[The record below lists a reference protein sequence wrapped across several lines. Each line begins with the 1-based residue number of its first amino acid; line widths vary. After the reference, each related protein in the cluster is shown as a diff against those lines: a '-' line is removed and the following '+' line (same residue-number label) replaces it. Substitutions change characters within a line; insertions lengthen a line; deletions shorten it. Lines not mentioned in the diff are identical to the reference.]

1 MLTIEDKEKIHNVAS
16 EKLQIII
23 VTYNRALYLER
34 TLNCLLDKDSPVRE
48 VDILVQNNCST
59 DNTKEVCD
67 KFKQQYHNFS
77 YITSRYNVG
86 ACVNIAKAYENFSKD
101 YLWIL
106 GDDDVYDWSN
116 WFEVETAIFNGEK
129 AILVTTDKLPS
140 CYKDDLSFILL
151 ATTLVSGTVISK
163 NLVTSTVVKNC
174 FEKVAFL
181 FPHVVPLVSYING
194 GGKFY
199 VCKKAIV
206 TWGGFLNKNNK
217 RSFTFGDDATVLN
230 KRSASM
236 KAINGFIATVADLQ
250 DQQLKYAVTRRFL
263 EQGWWFW
270 AKRGDGRK
278 TIDALVKDAIKN
290 HYFYNLLDI
299 YQGADP
305 EYQKYIIDVLFE
317 RKDELLYNEELDRSC
332 KYLVDK
338 DIFSEFSEET
348 VGLFKIKANFLKVL
362 LDQYLPC
369 TKRNVVIWGTGKY
382 GQYIYR
388 NLTYLIPSIKIEA
401 FVDSFVQDDADNS
414 LFSKPIVSP
423 RIAYEKYSN
432 SWFIIAS
439 EAFEQIISSIPK
451 ELNLN
456 VVDSSCREIE
466 SFQMDFDGC
475 ELSNLIGLTW
485 EDYSYAVQNKNA
497 FDSVKE
503 YYSIFEDEQSRL
515 SYEKLCSILFESK
528 FDELT
533 YFFRLSEN
541 PNVLVKEELDRI
553 TITDKDLEKN
563 FASNNQQIN
572 FVRTKDDV
580 IEVIQNCRKNCRP
593 LFITVDVGFSKKS
606 FIGELLSI
614 KSNIAIDVI
623 VRSTADLIEL
633 PKLYKENNSNMKVY
647 MTKNKDNQI
656 LMCLR

>member
-23 VTYNRALYLER
+23 VTYNRAQYLER

-59 DNTKEVCD
+59 DNTKAVCE
-67 KFKQQYHNFS
+67 KFKKKYQNFS
-77 YITSRYNVG
+77 YITNRYNVG
-86 ACVNIAKAYENFSKD
+86 GCVNVAKAYENFSKD

-116 WFEVETAIFNGEK
+116 WFEVEVAIYNGEK
-129 AILVTTDKLPS
+129 AILVSTVKLPS
-140 CYKDDLSFILL
+140 CYKDNLSCILSS
-151 ATTLVSGTVISK
+151 AALVSGAIISK
-163 NLVTSTVVKNC
+163 HLVTSTVVKNC
-174 FEKVAFL
+174 YEKAAFL
-181 FPHVVPLVSYING
+181 FPHIIPLVSYING

-199 VCKKAIV
+199 VCKKSIV
-206 TWGGFLNKNNK
+206 MWGGFQNKNNN
-217 RSFTFGDDATVLN
+217 RCFTFGDDATVLN

-236 KAINGFIATVADLQ
+236 TAINGFIGTVSDLQ
-250 DQQLKYAVTRRFL
+250 DQQLKYAITRMLIER
-263 EQGWWFW
+263 GFW
-270 AKRGDGRK
+270 LWVKKRDGRK
-278 TIDALVKDAIKN
+278 TIDAFFKEAIKN

-317 RKDELLYNEELDRSC
+317 RKDELLYNEELDRSS

-338 DIFSEFSEET
+338 DIFSEFSERN
-348 VGLFKIKANFLKVL
+348 VGIFKIKANIIKVL

-369 TKRNVVIWGTGKY
+369 TKGNVVIWGTGKY

-388 NLTYLIPSIKIEA
+388 TLTYLIPSIKIEA
-401 FVDSFVQDDADNS
+401 FVDSFVQDDADNR
-414 LFSKPIVSP
+414 LFNKPIVSP
-423 RIAYEKYSN
+423 KIAYEKYKN
-432 SWFIIAS
+432 AWFIIAS

-451 ELNLN
+451 VLNLN
-456 VVDSSCREIE
+456 VVDTSCRLIE
-466 SFQMDFDGC
+466 SFQIDFEGC
-475 ELSNLIGLTW
+475 ELSNLIGLSW
-485 EDYSYAVQNKNA
+485 ADYSYAVQNKNA
-497 FDSVKE
+497 FNSVKE
-503 YYSIFEDEQSRL
+503 YNSIFEDEESRL
-515 SYEKLCSILFESK
+515 SYEKLCSILFEST

-553 TITDKDLEKN
+553 KITDNDLEKN
-563 FASNNQQIN
+563 LASNNQQIN
-572 FVRTKDDV
+572 FVRTNDDV
-580 IEVIQNCRKNCRP
+580 IEVIQNCSKNSKP

-606 FIGELLSI
+606 FIGALLSLD
-614 KSNIAIDVI
+614 SNISLDVI

-633 PKLYKENNSNMKVY
+633 PKLYKEHLSNKKSFI
-647 MTKNKDNQI
+647 TKNKDNQI
-656 LMCLR
+656 LISIR